1 MKPDEAG
8 KGMAVVKLAALAGLL
23 LAGLLVARSAT
34 AGDVL
39 SAEFI
44 ASVAD
49 STWAPVLFVVLYV
62 AATALA
68 MPSAAIL
75 TLVGGAVFGLFWGTV
90 LTTVAANLGATAAF
104 FLARSL
110 GRGGVERLAG
120 AHLNR
125 FDDAICEYGF
135 RCLLVLRLIPLV
147 PFNALNFVS
156 GLTALR
162 WPTYAIATALG
173 ILPGTIVYTLF
184 ADAILAGS
192 QEASREAFLKVL
204 ISGGLLVMLTF
215 FPAVK
220 RRLSQRSGSAD
231 PSPTATTK
239 L

>member
-1 MKPDEAG
+1 MTPDEAG

-49 STWAPVLFVVLYV
+49 STWAPALFVVLYV

-68 MPSAAIL
+68 MPGAIL
-75 TLVGGAVFGLFWGTV
+75 TLAGGAVFGPVWGTV
-90 LTTVAANLGATAAF
+90 LTMVGANLGATAAF
-104 FLARSL
+104 FMARSL

-120 AHLNR
+120 ARLKR
-125 FDDAICEYGF
+125 FDDAVCNHGL

-147 PFNALNFVS
+147 PFNALNFAS

-184 ADAILAGS
+184 AHAILAGS

-204 ISGGLLVMLTF
+204 ISGGLLVMLTLL
-215 FPAVK
+215 PAVK
-220 RRLSQRSGSAD
+220 RRLRQTPGSVD
-231 PSPTATTK
+231 PSPTA
-239 L
+239 